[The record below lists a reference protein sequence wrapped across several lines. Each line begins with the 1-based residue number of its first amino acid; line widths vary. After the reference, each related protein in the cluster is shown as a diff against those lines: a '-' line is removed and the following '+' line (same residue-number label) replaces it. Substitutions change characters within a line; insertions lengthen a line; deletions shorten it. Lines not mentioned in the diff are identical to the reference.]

1 MTEYEEM
8 GIMESL
14 EKRNSLKRCSHREE
28 EYALPRRIL
37 IPVDLSKHSEGLIG
51 YGHGLAHRLD
61 VEACFLHVISH
72 PFAWRGYEPWI
83 PPKLDEELK
92 TIAQK
97 KIAHWVH
104 KAEEKL
110 DLPEHRHRIVIKEG
124 SPAEE
129 IIRFAKEEEC
139 NLIVIA
145 RQGHAAFQHFLVGSV
160 ASNVARHAHCSVLI
174 YRSGLEEVL

>member
-1 MTEYEEM
+1 MP
-8 GIMESL
+8 
-14 EKRNSLKRCSHREE
+14 KK
-28 EYALPRRIL
+28 IL
-37 IPVDLSKHSEGLIG
+37 IPVDLSKHTEGLIA

-61 VEACFLHVISH
+61 AEVDFLHVVSH

-92 TIAQK
+92 IIAQK
-97 KIAHWVH
+97 KIMHWIRR
-104 KAEEKL
+104 AEEKL
-110 DLPEHRHRIVIKEG
+110 DLPEHEHRVVVAEG

-129 IIRFAKEEEC
+129 IIRFAKEGDY
-139 NLIVIA
+139 NLIIVA
-145 RQGHAAFQHFLVGSV
+145 RQGHSAFQHLLVGSV